1 METAANV
8 HNPWLQGLSSVD
20 GTSGK
25 DVYANCDFNGNVCS
39 ILYFPNVRHLEDH
52 LESPD
57 TNEMYITISFLGM
70 AFTLVPSSTKPRL
83 ASHEYEKTYCQ
94 QGARPNA
101 VGFTLE
107 YSTIQY
113 CIVLYRNYSTISTV
127 HFSNRNQITLLT
139 LAETCPASVK
149 RGLYTSGY

>member
-83 ASHEYEKTYCQ
+83 ASHEYEKNILPTGSKTQRSGLYF
-94 QGARPNA
+94 G
-101 VGFTLE
+101 
-107 YSTIQY
+107 IQY
-113 CIVLYRNYSTISTV
+113 NTVLYCTVQELQYNKYCTFLQQKSNY
-127 HFSNRNQITLLT
+127 F
-139 LAETCPASVK
+139 ADF
-149 RGLYTSGY
+149 G